1 MRQEDVADAG
11 EGFQAFIMQC
21 CRYIFDGKRQEVEG
35 MDYAV
40 FWSDRWLCLLGVVE
54 LDSVAN
60 ADSLGGVINDC
71 VTAVV
76 VEG

>member
-1 MRQEDVADAG
+1 
-11 EGFQAFIMQC
+11 MQC
-21 CRYIFDGKRQEVEG
+21 GRCIFDGTRQEVEG
-35 MDYAV
+35 MDFAV
-40 FWSDRWLCLLGVVE
+40 FWVDRWLCLVGVVE

-60 ADSLGGVINDC
+60 ADSLGGGINDC